1 MNDTIV
7 RCPTECSSA
16 DSTASI
22 VHPTRERDVWGYPE
36 EVIVESLGSVQL

>member
-7 RCPTECSSA
+7 RCPTEFSSA
-16 DSTASI
+16 DGTASI
-22 VHPTRERDVWGYPE
+22 VHPTPKLDVWGYPE